1 MVCIQPHPA
10 LSYPNKLT
18 LKCFRC
24 SWSPPV
30 WFLKQIWFSWS
41 HLGKIPAFSQPQ
53 NGVAGEDKICHI
65 KICTCNTSTG
75 GIFMALQENPEGFGG
90 GISSSLLTAKL
101 QSAVANCTFQ
111 VSPTLQFHVKN
122 CHPCPGN
129 VTKLCSAVKVF
140 IPLTEQ
146 KELLVPKRMMNMEIW
161 NATTES
167 FGPVGR
173 LMDLGNA
180 GVFFLPLQPSS
191 IQNLPIQHLPKI
203 N

>member
-1 MVCIQPHPA
+1 MGKFQPF
-10 LSYPNKLT
+10 LSPKTELQVRT
-18 LKCFRC
+18 RFVT
-24 SWSPPV
+24 S
-30 WFLKQIWFSWS
+30 
-41 HLGKIPAFSQPQ
+41 G
-53 NGVAGEDKICHI
+53 
-65 KICTCNTSTG
+65 TCNTSTG

-129 VTKLCSAVKVF
+129 VAKPCSAVEVF

-191 IQNLPIQHLPKI
+191 IQNPPIQHLPKF